1 MRNHTAVVFEV
12 SIREGCLLR
21 QNSSPVLHVLTTSTQ
36 QVYSAHKDWHALVR
50 RVSGLILV
58 AWRQYLCPLIGTV
71 LIEFRNGLSDE
82 RLTAIQM
89 HMKDVNV
96 HNMLGCLKDLMV
108 RMNFWSGRQ
117 CIANAY
123 DLCIYHPWIWPSK
136 CDLEVGRDSM
146 TPCTNTN
153 SEKQTS
159 STGQGSIEEVLSE
172 NTSSLMLIIQAMW

>member
-1 MRNHTAVVFEV
+1 MSPAAKFF
-12 SIREGCLLR
+12 
-21 QNSSPVLHVLTTSTQ
+21 SS
-36 QVYSAHKDWHALVR
+36 SAHKDWHALVR

-71 LIEFRNGLSDE
+71 LIQFRNGLSDE

-89 HMKDVNV
+89 HMKDVNAR
-96 HNMLGCLKDLMV
+96 NMLGCLKDLMV